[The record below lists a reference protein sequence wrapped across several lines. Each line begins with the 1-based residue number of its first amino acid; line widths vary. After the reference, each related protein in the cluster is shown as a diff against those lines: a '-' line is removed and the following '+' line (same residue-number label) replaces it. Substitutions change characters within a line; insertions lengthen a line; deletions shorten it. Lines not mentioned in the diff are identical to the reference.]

1 MGLKSIGH
9 VVSRKTIGSVD
20 GVPRNRLIL
29 ISGRTNT
36 ENRPATAIHSTQGL
50 HFQEKESNTH
60 THTHTHT
67 HRQTLDWRLIHGWD
81 LTVELQRGCGI
92 WLVYIARS

>member
-1 MGLKSIGH
+1 MVCHVTDSSSSVEEQIQRTARPPPTTLLKAFT
-9 VVSRKTIGSVD
+9 SRKK
-20 GVPRNRLIL
+20 N
-29 ISGRTNT
+29 
-36 ENRPATAIHSTQGL
+36 Q
-50 HFQEKESNTH
+50 

-81 LTVELQRGCGI
+81 LTVELQRGYGI